1 MKEASNFTMEGFR
14 YMKLNGLDD
23 RNIKFPTC
31 TSLLHVEFGVLDVS
45 NHMGLM
51 KETYH
56 FPPEF
61 NAAPLKALDI

>member
-1 MKEASNFTMEGFR
+1 
-14 YMKLNGLDD
+14 MKLNGLDD